1 MPNSITHYTFRERER
16 ERERERLASVARS
29 LLCHVML
36 MIIIVYIVS
45 SECYFGSMI
54 GKLEKSE
61 CLAIYDW

>member
-1 MPNSITHYTFRERER
+1 MIDIPWMACLIPLLTILLERER

-45 SECYFGSMI
+45 SECYFGSMCWV
-54 GKLEKSE
+54 LR
-61 CLAIYDW
+61 L

>member
-1 MPNSITHYTFRERER
+1 MERER
-16 ERERERLASVARS
+16 ERESPSSATIS

-36 MIIIVYIVS
+36 MILIVYIVS

-54 GKLEKSE
+54 GKLEKSD